1 MNERSADRNSL
12 RQRLLHGFGATA
24 LNPVVTALIQLG
36 TVPLL
41 LHVWGVAKYG
51 DWLLL
56 SAIPSYLAFSN
67 LGLGDASGSD
77 MSMRVAAGDKESA
90 LETFQSSWVLVTAGS
105 FAVLLVT
112 LLFVWW
118 VPWQPWLKLSTVST
132 REAAKILSILAAY
145 VVLSQQ
151 NSIAESGYRSDGHFA
166 TGTFW
171 IAILRFMEAA
181 LAVIVAL
188 LHGGLVGVA
197 LTYLLVRCVGTAGYA
212 LLLRRLS
219 PWVYYGFDHAR
230 LKTIRQ
236 LATPAFAFMAFPL
249 GQALSFQGF
258 TVLIGAVAGP
268 IAVVSFS
275 TLRTLSR
282 VNVQIL
288 GMVSNVLWPEL
299 SRAFGEGDA
308 HLARRLHRL
317 AWQTSL
323 GLSFLGGIL
332 LWISAPSIYR
342 VWVHNDIRFN
352 SACFG
357 VLLLVAVASSLWSV
371 SSVVLMSVNSHCRIA
386 GAYVVATGVSLGFAW
401 LFIPVLGVTGAAI
414 ALLLTEGWVTWVVL
428 RSALQ
433 HSQDSLNTFFS
444 AVVTMRWFSL
454 DAAPEP

>member
-1 MNERSADRNSL
+1 MNERSADINSL
-12 RQRLLHGFGATA
+12 RQRLMRGFGATA
-24 LNPVVTALIQLG
+24 LSPIVTAVIQLG

-41 LHVWGVAKYG
+41 LHFWGVAKYG

-77 MSMRVAAGDKESA
+77 MTLRVAAGDKESA
-90 LETFQSSWVLVTAGS
+90 LETFQSSWVLVSAVS

-112 LLFVWW
+112 LLVVWW
-118 VPWQPWLKLSTVST
+118 IPWRPWLKLSTVSN
-132 REAAKILSILAAY
+132 REAAKILSVLAAY

-181 LAVIVAL
+181 LAVVVVV
-188 LHGGLVGVA
+188 LHGDLMGVA

-219 PWVYYGFDHAR
+219 PWVCYGFDHAR
-230 LKTIRQ
+230 LQTIRQ
-236 LATPAFAFMAFPL
+236 LATPAFAFMAFPI

-258 TVLIGAVAGP
+258 TVLVGAVAGP

-288 GMVSNVLWPEL
+288 NMLSNVLWPEL
-299 SRAFGEGDA
+299 SKAFGEGDA

-317 AWQTSL
+317 AWQSCL
-323 GLSFLGGIL
+323 GLSVLGGLL
-332 LWISAPSIYR
+332 LWVSAPYIYR
-342 VWVHNDIRFN
+342 AWVHHNIAFN

-357 VLLLVAVASSLWSV
+357 VLLLVAAASSLWSV
-371 SSVVLMSVNSHCRIA
+371 SSVVLMSVNSHSRIA
-386 GAYVVATGVSLGFAW
+386 GAYVVATVISLGFAW
-401 LFIPVLGVTGAAI
+401 LLIPALGLTGAAI
-414 ALLLTEGWVTWVVL
+414 ALLLTEGWITWVVL
-428 RSALQ
+428 QSALQ
-433 HSQDSLNTFFS
+433 YSQDSLSTFFS
-444 AVVTMRWFSL
+444 AVATLRWFSF
-454 DAAPEP
+454 DVAPEP